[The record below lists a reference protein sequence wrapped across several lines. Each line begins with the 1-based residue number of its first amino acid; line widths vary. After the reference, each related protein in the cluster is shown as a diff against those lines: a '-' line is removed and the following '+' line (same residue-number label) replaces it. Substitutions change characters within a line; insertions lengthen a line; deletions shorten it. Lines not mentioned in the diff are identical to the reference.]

1 MIDQLKALEE
11 RLDSVKQEYL
21 LAKERHE
28 FLAQYDLYEEWKQ
41 LKKMERELKAKL
53 GLN

>member
-1 MIDQLKALEE
+1 MMDQLKALEE
-11 RLDSVKQEYL
+11 RLYSVQQEYI

-41 LKKMERELKAKL
+41 LKKQQRELKLKM
-53 GLN
+53 GKC